1 MFNPVFLTFEI
12 MEENNFITRAIELAT
27 LNVIDDGGPFGAVI
41 VKEGKI
47 IAEGVNRVTE
57 TNDPTAHAEVQA
69 IRKACEKLNTFD
81 LSGCEIY
88 SSCEPCPMCFSAI
101 YWAHISKVY
110 YAATHH
116 DAEDAGFADALIYR
130 EVKLKPLERSIPFIK
145 VDHIQK
151 KAPFEVWTK
160 KEDKEKY

>member
-1 MFNPVFLTFEI
+1 MK
-12 MEENNFITRAIELAT
+12 ENNFITRAIDLAT
-27 LNVIDDGGPFGAVI
+27 QNVIEGGGPFGAII
-41 VKEGKI
+41 VKDGEI

-57 TNDPTAHAEVQA
+57 TNDPTAHAEIQA

-81 LSGCEIY
+81 LSGYEIY

-130 EVKLKPLERSIPFIK
+130 EVKLKPLERSIPFLKI
-145 VDHIQK
+145 DHPQK
-151 KAPFEVWTK
+151 ITPFEVWLK

>member
-1 MFNPVFLTFEI
+1 MEIIDFLTQ
-12 MEENNFITRAIELAT
+12 AIDLAT
-27 LNVIDDGGPFGAVI
+27 QNVIEGGGPFGAI
-41 VKEGKI
+41 IIKDGKV

-69 IRKACEKLNTFD
+69 IRKACDKLNTFD

-116 DAEDAGFADALIYR
+116 DAEDAGFADAHIYR
-130 EVKLKPLERSIPFIK
+130 EVRLKPLERSIPFLKI
-145 VDHIQK
+145 DHAQK
-151 KAPFEVWTK
+151 ITPFEVWIK